1 MAASLLLFVA
11 FGSVSCSTVDVRT
24 EKGALSRESLKS
36 AKILQNL
43 TRKTDPE
50 LATVSQRCV
59 RLLQQA
65 KQQETFGSK
74 ASAAAGYLKA
84 AVETRAMLL
93 EGAAVP
99 NSKEEKE
106 LIDVHNHSLARFA
119 ELWSI
124 NPRRTQPGPY
134 RFSFHGEYFEVH
146 PSANSDYDSH
156 FFDKAV
162 ATEAIRG
169 KGVADLHR
177 SGFGAS
183 MVAIREHKP
192 ERAEEMHHYGD
203 RGLIVPITLVI
214 DDVSETV
221 ADINQTSGGDATVT
235 ATSISIAVL
244 DSVQRETVRLGN
256 RTFPLATD
264 FSAPM
269 ELALQGRNEVLWGL
283 EGFFNAE
290 ERITQSGIY
299 LTEPYDPDRIPVILS
314 HGLISVPII
323 WRDIIP
329 EFMSEPDIAK
339 KYQFMVF
346 TYPSSYPILRSAHL
360 FRSELA
366 LLREKYDPDGNDPL
380 STNVVAMGHSMGGI
394 LTHLL
399 VADLNSR
406 LWKEIGEVPLDE
418 IPVDET
424 TREMVREHVYFPPD
438 KAVNRAVFLSTPHLG
453 ADMATMTLADMI
465 SRLAKF
471 PSSVV
476 LTTLSS
482 TGNALDP
489 STNPDGTIPGLKY
502 DISKKVTSVQSLRPD
517 SPVSVALQT
526 SPFKP
531 GVKYHS
537 IIGDRGKGDT
547 PDSSDGI
554 VDYWSSHLE
563 GAESELIVPT
573 GHSSYTDPDA
583 VEDLKRILRL
593 HAGL

>member
-1 MAASLLLFVA
+1 MVAIFWAFVA
-11 FGSVSCSTVDVRT
+11 LGFASCSTVNVRT

-36 AKILQNL
+36 AKILQKL
-43 TRKTDPE
+43 TRKSDAE
-50 LATVSQRCV
+50 LASVSQQCV

-65 KQQETFGSK
+65 KQQEAFGSK
-74 ASAAAGYLKA
+74 RNAAAGYLKA
-84 AVETRAMLL
+84 SVETRRMLL
-93 EGAAVP
+93 EGAAAP
-99 NSKEEKE
+99 GSKEEKE
-106 LIDVHNHSLARFA
+106 LIDVHNHALARFA
-119 ELWSI
+119 ELWSV
-124 NPRRTQPGPY
+124 NPRRLQPGPY
-134 RFSFHGEYFEVH
+134 HFTFHGEHFAVR
-146 PSANSDYDSH
+146 PSANSDYESH
-156 FFDKAV
+156 FFDRAV
-162 ATEAIRG
+162 ATEGIRG

-177 SGFGAS
+177 DGLGAS
-183 MVAIREHKP
+183 LAAIREQKP
-192 ERAEEMHHYGD
+192 ERAEEMHHYGE
-203 RGLIVPITLVI
+203 RGLIVPVTLVI
-214 DDVSETV
+214 DEVG
-221 ADINQTSGGDATVT
+221 DISTDGLT
-235 ATSISIAVL
+235 ATSISVAVL
-244 DSVQRETVRLGN
+244 DPVQREKVQLGN

-269 ELALQGRNEVLWGL
+269 ELALQGKNEVLWGL
-283 EGFFNAE
+283 EGFFDAD
-290 ERITQSGIY
+290 ERIKESGIY

-366 LLREKYDPDGNDPL
+366 LLRGKYDPDGNDPL

-418 IPVDET
+418 IPVDEA

-471 PSSVV
+471 PSNVV